1 MEKSGLFMIVT
12 KKIEGV
18 MGVYGYGSISVFFI
32 PSYAEKLPVAGVLYD
47 IVYGKLLVKVSV
59 WKG

>member
-1 MEKSGLFMIVT
+1 MIVT